1 MQGRISMSLIT
12 SITLVRLVAE
22 CLVQEIKARRFGS
35 RRDRIL
41 FRHYQWTRRPP
52 SALRARFLDDG
63 SVALEESIMV
73 RSTPSPMEGLEC

>member
-22 CLVQEIKARRFGS
+22 RVVQDIKARRFGS
-35 RRDRIL
+35 SFDIFSGREG
-41 FRHYQWTRRPP
+41 PP

-73 RSTPSPMEGLEC
+73 RTASSPMEGLEC